1 MARHPCGAAVRPA
14 AVEPQDAPA
23 HQAWA
28 GQVVGAPVSWPPIQL
43 RLVWR
48 PPRADA
54 HAIAPAADRDE
65 ARVLVRRLLRQHAG
79 PALAN
84 RLDAC
89 AADQRG
95 GQPVSVSHDGR
106 LSLVA
111 WCHTGRLGV
120 DLVDLASLADASPA
134 ELQDTARC
142 YLGPDAAQALGLA
155 TDAPTG
161 TGLGPA
167 DPAAQHTIHALR
179 LRFAA
184 AWASQEARL
193 KCLGLALDEWSPA
206 RSARLD
212 AQPWAEVA
220 VAHPQPAAPPWG
232 CWLAR
237 LAWSPPHDRSRGA
250 HNAGGG
256 PWMGSVDFAP
266 SAYIARHD
274 EADRASG

>member
-1 MARHPCGAAVRPA
+1 MARHPGGAAVRPA
-14 AVEPQDAPA
+14 AVAPQAAPA

-28 GQVVGAPVSWPPIQL
+28 AQLVGAPAGWPPIQL

-48 PPRADA
+48 PPRAGGP
-54 HAIAPAADRDE
+54 AIPPAADRDE
-65 ARVLVRRLLRQHAG
+65 ARALVRQLLRQHAG
-79 PALAN
+79 PALAH
-84 RLDAC
+84 RLDARP
-89 AADQRG
+89 ADQRG

-106 LSLVA
+106 LSLIA

-120 DLVDLASLADASPA
+120 DLVDLASLADARPG

-155 TDAPTG
+155 TNAPTA
-161 TGLGPA
+161 TGRGSA
-167 DPAAQHTIHALR
+167 DPAAQHTPHALR

-184 AWASQEARL
+184 AWATQEARL

-212 AQPWAEVA
+212 AQPCAEVTVVHA
-220 VAHPQPAAPPWG
+220 LPAAPPWG
-232 CWLAR
+232 HWLAR

-256 PWMGSVDFAP
+256 PWMGPVDFAP